1 MRERLR
7 FFVPSLNHEHE
18 SFSWWVLFSVMIGTF
33 MSVLDSTIV
42 NVGLP
47 KMMAIFG
54 TSVDKIEWVLTAYML
69 IFAVVLPTSGWVA
82 DHFGYKRTYFMGMAL
97 FTVGSFLC
105 SLSWNENALIVF
117 RVVQGAGAGFL
128 MPVGLAIVTREFP
141 PDKRGVAVG
150 FWGIAA
156 AASVSLGPLV
166 GGFLI
171 DNFSW
176 HAIFDVNIPVGIVGL
191 FAIWL
196 IQREHRAKVSR
207 SFDYIG
213 FFSMAIFLVALLLGL
228 ADGNA
233 AWNTGGWTSNF
244 ILSCFTISFIGFVVF
259 ITTEL
264 NVKHPILDLRLL
276 KIRNFGI
283 SNIMFFFF
291 GIVLFGNAF
300 LIPLYLQ
307 NSLDF
312 TPTQSGMV
320 FLPLGIVQALTSPVS
335 GYISDNYSKK
345 MPIAAGVIIVAVSFY
360 LFHFL
365 SLFTEHAQFMI
376 PMYMRGFGIG
386 LLFTPLS
393 SVALMDIPRDK
404 MAQASGLFNT
414 IRQVGGSVGVAIL
427 GSLLV
432 RRNNFHTQAFAQA
445 VNDRSEVFKHTISA
459 AKYYIKD
466 ATGAVGSNA
475 IVQAKSL
482 VARNLAAQSF
492 VQSIND
498 DFFIG
503 AILAIILLVPLIF
516 LKIPKISTA
525 KKVDIKK

>member
-1 MRERLR
+1 MRERFR
-7 FFVPSLNHEHE
+7 KFIPSLHQEHE
-18 SFSWWVLFSVMIGTF
+18 SFSWWVLLSVMIGTF
-33 MSVLDSTIV
+33 MAVLDSTIV

-69 IFAVVLPTSGWVA
+69 VFAVVLPSSGWVA
-82 DHFGYKRTYFMGMAL
+82 DHFGYKRTYFMGMFL
-97 FTVGSFLC
+97 FTIGSFLC
-105 SLSWNENALIVF
+105 SVSWDENALIMF
-117 RVVQGAGAGFL
+117 RIVQGAGAGFL

-141 PDKRGVAVG
+141 PERRGMAVG

-176 HAIFDVNIPVGIVGL
+176 HALFDVNIPVGIVGL

-196 IQREHRAKVSR
+196 IQREHRASVSR
-207 SFDYIG
+207 SFDFIG
-213 FFSMAIFLVALLLGL
+213 FLSMAAFLISLLLGL

-233 AWNTGGWTSNF
+233 AWNTGGWTSHF
-244 ILSCFTISFIGFVVF
+244 ILSCFAISFVSFVIF
-259 ITTEL
+259 IIAEFTVE
-264 NVKHPILDLRLL
+264 HPLLDLKLL
-276 KIRNFGI
+276 GIRNFGI
-283 SNIMFFFF
+283 ANVMLFLF
-291 GIVLFGNAF
+291 GMVLFGNSF

-307 NSLDF
+307 NSLDY
-312 TPTQSGMV
+312 TAMQSGMV
-320 FLPLGIVQALTSPVS
+320 FLPLGMIQALASPFS

-345 MPIAAGVIIVAVSFY
+345 LPVAVGIALVAVSFY

-365 SLFTEHAQFMI
+365 ELSTEHAQFMI
-376 PMYMRGFGIG
+376 PMYMRGLGIG

-393 SVALMDIPRDK
+393 SIALADIPREK

-414 IRQVGGSVGVAIL
+414 IRQIGGSFGVAIL
-427 GSLLV
+427 GSLLT
-432 RRNNFHTQAFAQA
+432 RRNIFHTQIIGQS
-445 VNDRSEVFKHTISA
+445 VDTHSEVFQHTVTSI
-459 AKYYIKD
+459 KYYVRE
-466 ATGAVGSNA
+466 ATGATGSDL
-475 IVQAKSL
+475 VAKSKL
-482 VARNLAAQSF
+482 LISKNVMAQSF

-503 AILAIILLVPLIF
+503 AAITIF
-516 LKIPKISTA
+516 LLLPLMLLKTGKKPVGEKIELL
-525 KKVDIKK
+525 D

>member
-1 MRERLR
+1 M
-7 FFVPSLNHEHE
+7 V
-18 SFSWWVLFSVMIGTF
+18 GTF
-33 MSVLDSTIV
+33 MAVLDSTIV

-69 IFAVVLPTSGWVA
+69 VFAVVLPSSGWVA
-82 DHFGYKRTYFMGMAL
+82 DHFGYKRTYFMGMLL
-97 FTVGSFLC
+97 FTIGSFLC
-105 SLSWNENALIVF
+105 SISWDENALIFF
-117 RVVQGAGAGFL
+117 RIVQGAGAGFL

-141 PDKRGVAVG
+141 PEKRGMAVG

-176 HAIFDVNIPVGIVGL
+176 HAIFDVNIPVGIIGL
-191 FAIWL
+191 LAIWL
-196 IQREHRAKVSR
+196 IQREHKAAVAR
-207 SFDYIG
+207 SFDFVG
-213 FFSMAIFLVALLLGL
+213 FLSMAAFLISLLLGL

-233 AWNTGGWTSNF
+233 AWNTGGWTSGF
-244 ILSCFTISFIGFVVF
+244 ILSCFAISFISFAIF
-259 ITTEL
+259 LITEFS
-264 NVKHPILDLRLL
+264 VKNPILDLRLL
-276 KIRNFGI
+276 KIWNFGI
-283 SNIMFFFF
+283 ANIMFFLF
-291 GIVLFGNAF
+291 GMVLFGNSF

-312 TPTQSGMV
+312 TAMQSGMV
-320 FLPLGIVQALTSPVS
+320 FLPLGVVQALASPLS
-335 GYISDNYSKK
+335 GHISDNYSQKL
-345 MPIAAGVIIVAVSFY
+345 PVAVGITLVALSFY

-365 SLFTEHAQFMI
+365 ELSTEHAQFMI
-376 PMYMRGFGIG
+376 PMYMRGLGIG

-393 SVALMDIPRDK
+393 SIALADIPREK

-414 IRQVGGSVGVAIL
+414 IRQIGGSFGVAIL

-432 RRNNFHTQAFAQA
+432 RRNIFHTQMLGQR
-445 VNDRSEVFKHTISA
+445 VDTHSEIFQHTVASL
-459 AKYYIKD
+459 KYYVRE
-466 ATGAVGSNA
+466 ATGAAGSDLLL
-475 IVQAKSL
+475 KSKL
-482 VARNLAAQSF
+482 LISKNLMAQSF

-503 AILAIILLVPLIF
+503 AVLTIVLLLPLFLLKTSKKGHGEKVEIL
-516 LKIPKISTA
+516 
-525 KKVDIKK
+525 D

>member
-1 MRERLR
+1 
-7 FFVPSLNHEHE
+7 
-18 SFSWWVLFSVMIGTF
+18 MIGTF

-69 IFAVVLPTSGWVA
+69 IFAVVLPMSGWVA

-117 RVVQGAGAGFL
+117 RIVQGAGAGFL

-141 PDKRGVAVG
+141 PERRGIAVG

-196 IQREHRAKVSR
+196 IQREHRTKVTR
-207 SFDYIG
+207 AFDYVG
-213 FFSMAIFLVALLLGL
+213 FFSMAGFLVPLLLGL

-244 ILSCFTISFIGFVVF
+244 ILSCFAISAVSFIVF
-259 ITTEL
+259 IVTEIT
-264 NVKHPILDLRLL
+264 VEHPILDLRLL
-276 KIRNFGI
+276 LIRNFGI

-291 GIVLFGNAF
+291 GMVLFGNAF

-320 FLPLGIVQALTSPVS
+320 FLPLGVVQALTSPLS

-345 MPIAAGVIIVAVSFY
+345 IPVALGVFIVAVSFY

-365 SLFTEHAQFMI
+365 SLTTEHAQFMI
-376 PMYMRGFGIG
+376 PMYMRGLGIG

-393 SVALMDIPRDK
+393 SIALMDIPRDK

-414 IRQVGGSVGVAIL
+414 VRQVGGSFGVAIL

-432 RRNNFHTQAFAQA
+432 RRNNFHTQVFSQA
-445 VNDRSEVFKHTISA
+445 VNVRSEVYQHTVGM

-475 IVQAKSL
+475 ILQAKSL
-482 VARNLAAQSF
+482 IARNLAAQAF

-503 AILAIILLVPLIF
+503 ATLAIILLIPLLL
-516 LKIPKISTA
+516 LKTRKIGSSE
-525 KKVDIKK
+525 KVEIID

>member
-1 MRERLR
+1 MQERLR
-7 FFVPSLNHEHE
+7 SFIPSLHHEHE

-97 FTVGSFLC
+97 FTLGSFLC

-117 RVVQGAGAGFL
+117 RVIQGAGAGFL

-141 PDKRGVAVG
+141 PEKRGIAVG

-196 IQREHRAKVSR
+196 IQREHRAKAAR
-207 SFDYIG
+207 DFDYIG
-213 FFSMAIFLVALLLGL
+213 FFSMAVFLVALLLGL

-244 ILSCFTISFIGFVVF
+244 ILSCFAISFAGFVVF
-259 ITTEL
+259 ITAEL
-264 NVKHPILDLRLL
+264 NVKHPILDLSLL

-283 SNIMFFFF
+283 ANIMFFFI

-312 TPTQSGMV
+312 TATQSGMV
-320 FLPLGIVQALTSPVS
+320 FLPLGVVQALISPVS
-335 GYISDNYSKK
+335 GYISDNYSKRV
-345 MPIAAGVIIVAVSFY
+345 PIAVGIIIVAVSFY

-365 SLFTEHAQFMI
+365 SLTTEHAQFMI

-393 SVALMDIPRDK
+393 SIALMDIPREK

-414 IRQVGGSVGVAIL
+414 VRQIGGSVGVAVL
-427 GSLLV
+427 GSMLV

-445 VNDRSEVFKHTISA
+445 VNTRSEVFQHTINT

-475 IVQAKSL
+475 LTQAKSL
-482 VARNLAAQSF
+482 IARNLASQSF

-503 AILAIILLVPLIF
+503 AILAIILLIPLVL
-516 LKIPKISTA
+516 LKTGKSRPSA
-525 KKVDIKK
+525 KV